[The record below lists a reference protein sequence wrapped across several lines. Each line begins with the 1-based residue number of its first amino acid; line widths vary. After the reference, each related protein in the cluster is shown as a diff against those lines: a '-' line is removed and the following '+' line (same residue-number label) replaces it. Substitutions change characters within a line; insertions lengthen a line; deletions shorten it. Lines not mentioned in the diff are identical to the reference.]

1 MRCGKPV
8 SFSPP
13 FFSASSARLAFLAL
27 AILACG
33 TTPLPSQGSKASL
46 TKQTQESPSLKADGN
61 PLSPLLSEQMSDL
74 QKLQEYQQQ
83 REQLYQQSLKDNS
96 ELKDLLRSSGETI
109 SNLRTDLENST
120 EAARQMGERLRTADQ
135 RNAELEAEK
144 LRLEKKIAR
153 KNTAIAVLSG
163 IIALFVVAALAWI
176 YLKLKK
182 IF

>member
-1 MRCGKPV
+1 
-8 SFSPP
+8 
-13 FFSASSARLAFLAL
+13 
-27 AILACG
+27 
-33 TTPLPSQGSKASL
+33 
-46 TKQTQESPSLKADGN
+46 
-61 PLSPLLSEQMSDL
+61 MSDL